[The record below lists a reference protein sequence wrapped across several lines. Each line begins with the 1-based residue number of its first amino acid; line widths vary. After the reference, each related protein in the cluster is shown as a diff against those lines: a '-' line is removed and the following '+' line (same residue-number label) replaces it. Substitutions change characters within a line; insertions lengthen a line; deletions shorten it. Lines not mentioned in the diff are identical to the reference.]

1 MTRGPKKKRQD
12 KSDEE
17 SKKRE
22 KDLSKIKCYACG
34 EMGHYANKCPSRQT
48 DSNENEEQEQEET
61 RSSHVTWNANT
72 FTTYQVNAVQQ
83 KTFGPKDVLL
93 DNQANISVVR
103 PELLRDVQD
112 AEQVV
117 KINGVGGHQFTVTQ
131 TGYLDPLFRVYAS
144 EDTHANI
151 LSLSEVEDRYAVT
164 YVPQKCFIVHLPGH
178 DMEFVRKDG
187 MYVAE
192 WDKYRNTG
200 WNTTVEMKE
209 KQVQDMYMSQVEDG
223 IGTQDAYVHV
233 KLKKKKN
240 EAVIEG
246 LVVTDDVAGE

>member
-1 MTRGPKKKRQD
+1 MYLLANQWLKTTTRNDPKGYATTFVTTLDHQERNDKRPEKKQQD

-72 FTTYQVNAVQQ
+72 LTTYQVNAVQQ

-103 PELLRDVQD
+103 PELLRDVFDLRSCVMCRMQSRKGKLM
-112 AEQVV
+112 VWV
-117 KINGVGGHQFTVTQ
+117 
-131 TGYLDPLFRVYAS
+131 
-144 EDTHANI
+144 DT
-151 LSLSEVEDRYAVT
+151 SSR
-164 YVPQKCFIVHLPGH
+164 
-178 DMEFVRKDG
+178 
-187 MYVAE
+187 
-192 WDKYRNTG
+192 
-200 WNTTVEMKE
+200 
-209 KQVQDMYMSQVEDG
+209 
-223 IGTQDAYVHV
+223 
-233 KLKKKKN
+233 
-240 EAVIEG
+240 
-246 LVVTDDVAGE
+246 